1 MIYENKL
8 PYAHRSQN
16 FKYLLE
22 NEVGKTLQEVCSDK
36 ANRKAAKDAALYQL
50 QKLANKLLTE
60 ITNHVKEFRRGELD
74 IVSLMEKMEQL
85 RDHYKN
91 KANDENIRP
100 YVSQHE
106 IQLIWN
112 NTLKREKQYWWK

>member
-1 MIYENKL
+1 MNIDNKL

-22 NEVGKTLQEVCSDK
+22 NEVGKTLCEVCSDK
-36 ANRKAAKDAALYQL
+36 ANKKAAKVAALYQL
-50 QKLANKLLTE
+50 QKLANRLLTE

-74 IVSLMEKMEQL
+74 VVSLLEKMEQI
-85 RDHYKN
+85 RDYYKN
-91 KANDENIRP
+91 KANDDTIRP

-106 IQLIWN
+106 VKLIWN
-112 NTLKREKQYWWK
+112 NTLKREKEDWWK